1 MSGRRLTPT
10 SVRALCIS
18 LLVLP
23 PVAVAGDS
31 RPSIDPWLG
40 ATLGGG
46 IIGSTVGHGE
56 GRKATTIVGTII
68 GYHLADDS
76 SREISRRQQR
86 YIVSRCRAEVPS
98 EYATNDSVK
107 SAWIRGCIDREITAQ
122 LDREQ
127 KAYDAGRNSG
137 ELQ

>member
-1 MSGRRLTPT
+1 MSGPRLIPT

-23 PVAVAGDS
+23 SVAVAGDS

-40 ATLGGG
+40 ATLGG

-56 GRKATTIVGTII
+56 GRPATTIVGTII

-76 SREISRRQQR
+76 SREISPRQQR

-122 LDREQ
+122 LDRAQ

>member
-10 SVRALCIS
+10 SVRALCTS

-23 PVAVAGDS
+23 SVALAGDS

-40 ATLGGG
+40 ATLGG
-46 IIGSTVGHGE
+46 IIGSNVGHGE
-56 GRKATTIVGTII
+56 GRTATTIVGSII

-86 YIVSRCRAEVPS
+86 YIVSRCRAVVPS

-122 LDREQ
+122 LDHEQ

-137 ELQ
+137 EFQ

>member
-18 LLVLP
+18 LLVLSS
-23 PVAVAGDS
+23 VAVAGDS

-40 ATLGGG
+40 ATLGG

-56 GRKATTIVGTII
+56 GRTATTIVGTII

-98 EYATNDSVK
+98 EYARNDSVK
-107 SAWIRGCIDREITAQ
+107 GAWIRGCIDREITAQ
-122 LDREQ
+122 LDLEQ
-127 KAYDAGRNSG
+127 KAYDAGRTSG

>member
-40 ATLGGG
+40 ATLGG

-56 GRKATTIVGTII
+56 GRTATTIVGTII

-76 SREISRRQQR
+76 SREISRRHQR
-86 YIVSRCRAEVPS
+86 YIVSRCRAEVSS
-98 EYATNDSVK
+98 EYARNDSVK
-107 SAWIRGCIDREITAQ
+107 GAWIRGCIDREISAQ
-122 LDREQ
+122 LDLEQ

>member
-18 LLVLP
+18 LLILP
-23 PVAVAGDS
+23 SVAVAGDS

-40 ATLGGG
+40 ATLGG

-56 GRKATTIVGTII
+56 GRTAATIVGTII
-68 GYHLADDS
+68 GYRLADDS
-76 SREISRRQQR
+76 SREISRRHQR
-86 YIVSRCRAEVPS
+86 YIVNRCREEVPS
-98 EYATNDSVK
+98 EYARNDSLK

-122 LDREQ
+122 LDLEQ
-127 KAYDAGRNSG
+127 KAYDAARNSG